1 MAEKEAINP
10 DLMFNFSLLE
20 CADKITSGGP
30 CHLFPNS
37 NFLSKPTNKPAN
49 RGNKITKKK
58 KFRFKISLRLLIE
71 ILLSFITE
79 VKKSI
84 SSRKQKTPKDVIL
97 PIKLPTKSVA
107 KIVFRI
113 KILLN

>member
-10 DLMFNFSLLE
+10 DFMFNFSLLE

-37 NFLSKPTNKPAN
+37 NFLSRPTNKPAKT
-49 RGNKITKKK
+49 GNNITKKK
-58 KFRFKISLRLLIE
+58 KSRFKISLKLVIK
-71 ILLSFITE
+71 ILFLFITE

-97 PIKLPTKSVA
+97 PIKLPTNSVA